1 MLTARLRA
9 GLVAGLALAAGC
21 SAAPPGRDDR
31 TPADPRANGA
41 PRPERPR
48 DDKLSDA
55 DVESALSRAAWA
67 RIRLSDGATIEAHAA
82 DRLDE
87 PVHPGSLFKVIA
99 ARAALDHGAATL
111 RVACPRRLEIAGRR
125 LDCVHPDLGR
135 PLGLDDALAHSCNHY
150 FVRLASVL
158 DRRQLEATVRA
169 LLGQHVRLGDAPLP
183 LVMLGLE
190 GPRSGLRTWARAV
203 TAAARPGAD
212 VHVDRAALA
221 PLVRGLRLAVTDGTA
236 AALHD
241 ATTLTLAKTGTTIAP
256 SGGAEGMAVAWRPDV
271 HQLVMVRAAG
281 GSGRDAAALAHA
293 IWDRAARAA
302 EPRVRVG
309 ITAAAGTGAA
319 PPTVASIA
327 IEAYV
332 AGVVA
337 GETEPDASPASLQ
350 ALAIAARSYA
360 RAPDRRHAADGY
372 DVCDTTHC
380 QRLVP
385 STMGSRAAATATRG
399 MVLTRGAAI
408 VAVPYSAAC
417 SGSLVAASDV
427 WGGAPTAGVTFAG
440 PDPGTHAVPE
450 WRSDVGVAELARA
463 LAQAG
468 HRGDLRDVRIVRRTR
483 AGRPSRVGLEGL
495 TPNEIDATVFRHVV
509 GRVLGWDVLKSH
521 DWEVRRVGRGFRFDG
536 RGKGHGTGLCVRGA
550 DALGRGGWDA
560 ARILDAYVPGARV
573 RTEQDRIRVRAPATW
588 TGELERLDATVRR
601 LLVAARLRLGVT
613 AARRIDVRLH
623 PTIEA
628 YQRATGRAW
637 WTAGS
642 TRHAGDDGWRIDLA
656 PPASRPSVAAL
667 ESTLRHEL
675 VHILTADALA
685 LAPAWAVE
693 GLATLVDRSAGVSD
707 PADVQAVPSCPDD
720 EGVTRPGDASRMR
733 EAYAAAAACTAS
745 ALPAGPASWRSL
757 VGR

>member
-55 DVESALSRAAWA
+55 DVEMALSRAAWA

-125 LDCVHPDLGR
+125 LDCVHPELGR

-169 LLGQHVRLGDAPLP
+169 LLGQDVRLGDAPLP

-203 TAAARPGAD
+203 TAAARPGPD

-221 PLVRGLRLAVTDGTA
+221 PLVRGLRLAVTAGTA
-236 AALHD
+236 AA
-241 ATTLTLAKTGTTIAP
+241 
-256 SGGAEGMAVAWRPDV
+256 
-271 HQLVMVRAAG
+271 
-281 GSGRDAAALAHA
+281 
-293 IWDRAARAA
+293 
-302 EPRVRVG
+302 PRVRVG

-495 TPNEIDATVFRHVV
+495 TPNEIDATVFRHVI

-588 TGELERLDATVRR
+588 TGELERLDA
-601 LLVAARLRLGVT
+601 
-613 AARRIDVRLH
+613 
-623 PTIEA
+623 
-628 YQRATGRAW
+628 AW